1 MPFSRQQELEEEVRR
16 RMRLERELG
25 NLRQREEWILAP
37 QMPGEIFVPKG
48 FSVSFSPRMN
58 LGHLL

>member
-1 MPFSRQQELEEEVRR
+1 
-16 RMRLERELG
+16 MRLERELG